1 MGKKKL
7 QNHSII
13 EVAILNISL
22 FVFLFFPEWLTE
34 KVKNQLQIYIKA
46 FNNQIFRKKTRT
58 WSIKWRVVFLRVF
71 SFSPTSKPFGG
82 GGGL

>member
-1 MGKKKL
+1 MEKKL

-34 KVKNQLQIYIKA
+34 KVKNQLQIHNKA
-46 FNNQIFRKKTRT
+46 FNNQIFRKKLGPGRLGGV
-58 WSIKWRVVFLRVF
+58 SGFFVF
-71 SFSPTSKPFGG
+71 SQ
-82 GGGL
+82 